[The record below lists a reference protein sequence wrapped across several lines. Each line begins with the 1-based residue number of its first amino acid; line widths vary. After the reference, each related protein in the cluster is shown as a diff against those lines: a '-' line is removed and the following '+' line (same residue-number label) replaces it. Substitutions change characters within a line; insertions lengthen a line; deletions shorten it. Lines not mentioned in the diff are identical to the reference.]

1 MKGIAT
7 KAQPATR
14 LPPLA
19 SSDEKRLAIALA
31 KIGRLHAELRLQR
44 AQDEIEQMLRR
55 CDEIEH
61 LLFLA
66 MPKVCGICLVRET
79 YPPACP
85 VYPQGQFRA
94 LMACMRTDYTSNIFA
109 TKTCLIRR
117 LRCHQPPR
125 DKTFSSDA

>member
-1 MKGIAT
+1 MKGLPT
-7 KAQPATR
+7 NAQPATR

-19 SSDEKRLAIALA
+19 SSDEEKLAIALA

-66 MPKVCGICLVRET
+66 MP
-79 YPPACP
+79 
-85 VYPQGQFRA
+85 
-94 LMACMRTDYTSNIFA
+94 
-109 TKTCLIRR
+109 
-117 LRCHQPPR
+117 
-125 DKTFSSDA
+125 